1 MRYEDFE
8 GQCPI
13 CHTKMKQDVERDE
26 WVCPKC
32 TMTFPHLPQTTQF
45 TCECGAKWNL
55 ISPESDTD
63 RCPDCGMIVG
73 GKQ

>member
-13 CHTKMKQDVERDE
+13 CDTKMKQDIEKDE

-32 TMTFPHLPQTTQF
+32 TYTFPHFKQVTQPLAEKEYYHYGYPQ
-45 TCECGAKWNL
+45 
-55 ISPESDTD
+55 
-63 RCPDCGMIVG
+63 
-73 GKQ
+73 

>member
-13 CHTKMKQDVERDE
+13 CDTKMKQDIEKDE

-32 TMTFPHLPQTTQF
+32 TYTFPHFKQVTQPLA
-45 TCECGAKWNL
+45 ENEYYHYGY
-55 ISPESDTD
+55 P
-63 RCPDCGMIVG
+63 R
-73 GKQ
+73 